1 MTFVEKFLRVPGV
14 VQIAGRQVKRY
25 HVNSDDAEIEDGIQA
40 AAYGF
45 LPRLLPAPDGET
57 PPASFAVLHRA
68 RGSAAYLVCYSWVWD
83 NVIECASAAA
93 GVPFLGC
100 PDEDPRN
107 FTKLDR
113 RWIGCVW
120 ELPPIGHERSAWVR
134 HVLMPDEPD
143 LAAYLSDTLPEG
155 RIGAPDQ
162 RTTLT
167 PR

>member
-1 MTFVEKFLRVPGV
+1 MTFTEKYLRVPGV
-14 VQIAGRQVKRY
+14 AEIAGRHVKRY

-40 AAYGF
+40 AAYDF

-57 PPASFAVLHRA
+57 PPASFVVLHRG
-68 RGSAAYLVCYSWVWD
+68 RGPAAYLVSYSWVWD
-83 NVIECASAAA
+83 NVIECSSASA

-100 PDEDPRN
+100 PDEDPHN

-113 RWIGCVW
+113 PWIGCVW

-134 HVLMPDEPD
+134 HVLIPDEPD

-155 RIGAPDQ
+155 RIGAPDE
-162 RTTLT
+162 RTALT